1 MSKRNSQEA
10 KRAARERL
18 RAERDR
24 RERREKV
31 RRQATVG
38 GAVLAFLAVV
48 GGVGVALAGASGD
61 GGNDSTDW
69 TAVRDQVKAASADGS
84 NAEAKAATG
93 AEAYPTKAPAN
104 TTGED
109 GLTVRVGDEDAEH
122 TLTLFEDPRCPAC
135 ASFEQTMG
143 ENVRQGIEDGTF
155 QVEYVFGTF
164 IDNNIPGTGSKNA
177 LNALGAALNVSTE
190 AFLDYHDALYSLENH
205 PSESN
210 DEFGDDKRLIEIA
223 QEVPE
228 LRDNQRFEDDVM
240 NSTYAYW
247 ALRMSDSF
255 DNDPEVT
262 STPTLK
268 WDGEVIETPRSA
280 QEFDAMVT
288 ENTN

>member
-1 MSKRNSQEA
+1 MSKRNSPEA

-18 RAERDR
+18 RVE
-24 RERREKV
+24 RERRARREKI
-31 RRQATVG
+31 RRQALVG
-38 GAVLAFLAVV
+38 GSVVAVLAIFA
-48 GGVGVALAGASGD
+48 GVGIALAGMGDD
-61 GGNDSTDW
+61 GGDNTDW
-69 TAVRDQVKAASADGS
+69 DAVRDQVNGARADAE
-84 NAEAKAATG
+84 NAEQANTFA
-93 AEAYPTKAPAN
+93 AEAPAH

-109 GLTVRVGDEDAEH
+109 GLTIRVGDEDAEH
-122 TLTLFEDPRCPAC
+122 TLTLFEDARCPAC

-164 IDNNIPGTGSKNA
+164 IDSNIPGTGSKNA

-210 DEFGDDKRLIEIA
+210 DEFGDDERLIEIA

-228 LRDNQRFEDDVM
+228 LRDNQEFEDDVM
-240 NSTYAYW
+240 NSTFAVW
-247 ALRMSDSF
+247 ALKMSDKF
-255 DNDPEVT
+255 DSDPDVT

-268 WDGEVIETPRSA
+268 WDGEVIDTPQSA
-280 QEFDAMVT
+280 EEFDTMVE
-288 ENTN
+288 ENTK